1 MADTHKDLDYL
12 RFYYSSEESLKD
24 KDLLKSQAYLDYQ
37 TRVAALFSVTAFFQV
52 AQISTVNRAS
62 HNHLYKYFRHL
73 KIASLIGGFASVWY
87 EKMQLE
93 KKWTYYD
100 RFYPEPTQL
109 QRSLVNEAYI
119 YKIREEKGIKDEELN
134 EKQIIDPE
142 TSKIY

>member
-1 MADTHKDLDYL
+1 M
-12 RFYYSSEESLKD
+12 
-24 KDLLKSQAYLDYQ
+24 
-37 TRVAALFSVTAFFQV
+37 
-52 AQISTVNRAS
+52 
-62 HNHLYKYFRHL
+62 
-73 KIASLIGGFASVWY
+73 WY